1 MKSKTDS
8 TVQATVLQ
16 SLLKQALSTVARA
29 ASTRSTLPALECVLL
44 SQAPDGLRLS
54 ATNLELGITCRI
66 GARFREAAFP
76 QDLIALPAKTFT
88 DLVNTLPDG
97 DVQITCDLETKSA
110 QVRCGDS
117 QSKIKGIDP
126 QEFPPLPTQAG
137 ANALTFPLP
146 TDIQRMIQQVV
157 VAAST
162 DESRPILTGV
172 SLTVQDT
179 ILSLAA
185 ADGFRLAQRQGKLV
199 APVERAASVI
209 IPVAAMKELAR
220 IAKEAETVTAIVD
233 RNQTGACTRV
243 IFQAGDITLVSQTI
257 EGAYP
262 NLDQVIP
269 TSFKTRTV
277 LSTTDFLKA
286 CKQAEIFSRSDHYTT
301 VLDIAGEQIKVGGMS
316 SETGA
321 TTTTLAARSEGA
333 PLSIAFNAV
342 FLKQGIEALNTPTF
356 ALETNAETS
365 PGVIRPVG
373 ETANEFLYVAM
384 PMHRNVVDGSTEHGS
399 DEAASVAASVASA
412 QPAQGG

>member
-1 MKSKTDS
+1 MKQKTE
-8 TVQATVLQ
+8 TTTQATVLQ

-29 ASTRSTLPALECVLL
+29 ATGKSTMPVLECVLL
-44 SQAPDGLRLS
+44 SQTVDGLRLS
-54 ATNLELGITCRI
+54 ATNLELGVTCRI
-66 GARFREAAFP
+66 GARFAEAAFP
-76 QDLIALPAKTFT
+76 QDLLAVPAKTFT
-88 DLVNTLPDG
+88 DLIGTLPEG
-97 DVQITCDLETKSA
+97 DVQLIFDPKTMSV
-110 QVRCGDS
+110 QVASGGS
-117 QSKIKGIDP
+117 KSKIKGIDP
-126 QEFPPLPTQAG
+126 KEFPPIPTTAAESSVSLALPADVG
-137 ANALTFPLP
+137 K
-146 TDIQRMIQQVV
+146 IIQQVV
-157 VAAST
+157 LAASA
-162 DESRPILTGV
+162 DQARPVLTGV
-172 SLTVQDT
+172 YLTVQDAGHGT
-179 ILSLAA
+179 SQLTLSA
-185 ADGFRLAQRQGKLV
+185 ADGFRMARRKATLA
-199 APVERAASVI
+199 APVSKPINAI
-209 IPVAAMKELAR
+209 IPAPAMKELAR
-220 IAKEAETVTAIVD
+220 IAKEAEAVTAIID
-233 RNQTGACTRV
+233 RNRV

-277 LSTTDFLKA
+277 LSTANFLKA
-286 CKQAEIFSRSDHYTT
+286 CKQAEIFSRTDHYTT

-321 TTTTLAARSEGA
+321 TTTTLAAQSEGT

-356 ALETNAETS
+356 VLETNAETS

-384 PMHRNVVDGSTEHGS
+384 PMHRDVVDV

>member
-1 MKSKTDS
+1 MKPKSENTI
-8 TVQATVLQ
+8 QATVLQ

-29 ASTRSTLPALECVLL
+29 ATGKSTMPVLECVLL
-44 SQAPDGLRLS
+44 SQTVDGLRLS
-54 ATNLELGITCRI
+54 ATNLELGVTCRI
-66 GARFREAAFP
+66 GARFAEAAFP
-76 QDLIALPAKTFT
+76 QDLLAVPAKTFT
-88 DLVNTLPDG
+88 DLIGTLPEG
-97 DVQITCDLETKSA
+97 DVQLIFDPKTMSV
-110 QVRCGDS
+110 QVASGGS
-117 QSKIKGIDP
+117 KSKIKGIDP
-126 QEFPPLPTQAG
+126 KEFPPIPTTPAESSVSLALPAEIG
-137 ANALTFPLP
+137 K
-146 TDIQRMIQQVV
+146 IIQQVV
-157 VAAST
+157 LAASA
-162 DESRPILTGV
+162 DQARPVLTGV
-172 SLTVQDT
+172 YLTVQDT
-179 ILSLAA
+179 LLSLSA
-185 ADGFRLAQRQGKLV
+185 ADGFRMARRNATLA
-199 APVERAASVI
+199 APVSKPINAI
-209 IPVAAMKELAR
+209 IPAPAMKELAR
-220 IAKEAETVTAIVD
+220 IAKEAEAITAIVE
-233 RNQTGACTRV
+233 RNRV

-286 CKQAEIFSRSDHYTT
+286 CKQAEIFSRTDHYTT
-301 VLDIAGEQIKVGGMS
+301 VLDIASEQIKVGGMS

-321 TTTTLAARSEGA
+321 TTTTLAAQSEGT

-384 PMHRNVVDGSTEHGS
+384 PMHRDVVDV
-399 DEAASVAASVASA
+399 DEAASVAASVVAA

>member
-1 MKSKTDS
+1 MKTKSENTI
-8 TVQATVLQ
+8 QATVLQ

-29 ASTRSTLPALECVLL
+29 ATGKSTMPVLECVLL
-44 SQAPDGLRLS
+44 SQTVDGLRLS
-54 ATNLELGITCRI
+54 ATNLELGVTCRI
-66 GARFREAAFP
+66 GARFAEAAFP
-76 QDLIALPAKTFT
+76 QDLLAVPAKTFT
-88 DLVNTLPDG
+88 DLIGTLPEG
-97 DVQITCDLETKSA
+97 DVQLIFDPKTMSV
-110 QVRCGDS
+110 QVASGGS
-117 QSKIKGIDP
+117 KSKIKGIDP
-126 QEFPPLPTQAG
+126 QEFPPIPTAATEGSVSLALPAEIG
-137 ANALTFPLP
+137 K
-146 TDIQRMIQQVV
+146 IVQQVV
-157 VAAST
+157 LAASA
-162 DESRPILTGV
+162 DQARPVLTGV
-172 SLTVQDT
+172 YLTVQDAGDGT
-179 ILSLAA
+179 SQLTLSA
-185 ADGFRLAQRQGKLV
+185 ADGFRMARRKATLA
-199 APVERAASVI
+199 APVSKPINAI
-209 IPVAAMKELAR
+209 IPAPAMKELAR
-220 IAKEAETVTAIVD
+220 IAKEAEAITAIID
-233 RNQTGACTRV
+233 RNRV

-286 CKQAEIFSRSDHYTT
+286 CKQAEIFSRTDHYTT

-321 TTTTLAARSEGA
+321 TTTTLAAQSEGT

-384 PMHRNVVDGSTEHGS
+384 PMHRDVVNV